1 LDSLPFE
8 NLSFKSFQTF
18 VVVSAWITLL
28 AKSGWGWMEFRI
40 HDKTIMMV
48 PEAYLVLCI
57 KRGFRNVV
65 DF

>member
-18 VVVSAWITLL
+18 VAVSAWITLL

-40 HDKTIMMV
+40 HDKTIMIV
-48 PEAYLVLCI
+48 AVI
-57 KRGFRNVV
+57 KATSWLFENIKNILI
-65 DF
+65 